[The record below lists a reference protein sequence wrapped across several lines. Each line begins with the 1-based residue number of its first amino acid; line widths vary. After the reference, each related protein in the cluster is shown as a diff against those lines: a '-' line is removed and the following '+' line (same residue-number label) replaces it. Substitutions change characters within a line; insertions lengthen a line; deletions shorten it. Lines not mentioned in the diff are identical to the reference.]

1 MFLLWVPVSLFLSF
15 IVSQTWSVQ
24 LSWENWNAELRN
36 RGNDFEK
43 PSSSQP
49 HIVFILVD
57 DQGFRDVGYHGS
69 EIKTPTLDRLAAQGV
84 KLENYYVQPL
94 CSPSRSQLMT
104 GRYQIH
110 TGLQHSIIRATQPNC
125 LPLENVTL
133 PLKLRQAGYSTHMVG
148 KWHLG
153 FYKRGCLP
161 TQRGFDTFFGS
172 LLGSGDYYSHY
183 KCEGPG
189 MCGYDLYEG
198 EEAAWEQDRGMY
210 STMMFTRKAINI
222 LANHNPRAQPLFL
235 YLAYQAVHSP
245 LQVPARYLERYK
257 GIPNVHRR
265 KYAAMVSCLDEAIH
279 NLTIALKRY
288 GYYDNTVIVYSSDNG
303 GQPLAGGSNWPLRG
317 SKATYWEGGIRAVGF
332 VHSPLLVN
340 KGTKC
345 RSLVHITDWFPTL
358 VTLGE
363 GTLDEDLNLDGYDVW
378 EAISEGRPS
387 PRQDILHN
395 IDPIYIKAKN
405 GSWKAGYG
413 LWNTAIQAC
422 TPADPYERVD
432 LSQRYPH
439 IVKKMLM
446 RLAQYNKTAVPVRY
460 PAKDLRSNPQYN
472 GGVWG
477 PWYKD
482 EKEEQ
487 QLSGGPP
494 YVLLKFRPVGI
505 TGAASSAEEGLN
517 KNKARPPSPS
527 PQCLCPGEGTW
538 RPTCQIQLELTYHS
552 WTFTSSST
560 WFSTVGRV
568 TA

>member
-1 MFLLWVPVSLFLSF
+1 MFILWVPVSLFLGF
-15 IVSQTWSVQ
+15 IISQTWSVQ
-24 LSWENWNAELRN
+24 MSWENWDAEQIH
-36 RGNDFEK
+36 RGNEFEK
-43 PSSSQP
+43 PSSQP

-133 PLKLRQAGYSTHMVG
+133 PQKLKEAGYATHMVG

-183 KCEGPG
+183 KCEGP
-189 MCGYDLYEG
+189 
-198 EEAAWEQDRGMY
+198 
-210 STMMFTRKAINI
+210 
-222 LANHNPRAQPLFL
+222 
-235 YLAYQAVHSP
+235 AYQAVHSP
-245 LQVPARYLERYK
+245 LQVPARFLERYK
-257 GIPNVHRR
+257 GIPNLHRR

-279 NLTIALKRY
+279 NLTLALKRY

-332 VHSPLLVN
+332 VHSPLLMN

-363 GTLDEDLNLDGYDVW
+363 GTIDEDLNLDGYDVW

-413 LWNTAIQAC
+413 LWNTAVQAALRVGHWKLL
-422 TPADPYERVD
+422 TGVPGYSDWVPPQTFSNQRLTNRWHNERIRWDRGKSVWLFNITADPYERVD
-432 LSQRYPH
+432 LSLRYPH

-446 RLAQYNKTAVPVRY
+446 RLAHYNKTAVPVRY

-482 EKEEQ
+482 EREEQ
-487 QLSGGPP
+487 EEHDRYNHFFTNHLGKRRWKKKSNNRK
-494 YVLLKFRPVGI
+494 LKRKV
-505 TGAASSAEEGLN
+505 EE
-517 KNKARPPSPS
+517 
-527 PQCLCPGEGTW
+527 
-538 RPTCQIQLELTYHS
+538 
-552 WTFTSSST
+552 
-560 WFSTVGRV
+560 
-568 TA
+568 